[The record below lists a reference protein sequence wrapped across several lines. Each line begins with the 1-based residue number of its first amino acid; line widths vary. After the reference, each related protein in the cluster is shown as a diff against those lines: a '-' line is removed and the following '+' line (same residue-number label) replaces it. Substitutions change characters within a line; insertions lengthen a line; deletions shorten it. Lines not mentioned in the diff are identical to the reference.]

1 MCCLMVMI
9 DDATGMRMS
18 LLASGETTDAAM
30 RLLWMWIERHGVPK
44 SLYTDK
50 KNVYVPSEKD
60 DEKARLEGGEALT
73 QFGRACSRLGIKVI
87 RAHSPQATRDGS
99 KEPTACTRIASPV
112 ELRLAGISDIA
123 PANELLPPSP
133 DRLRSAIDFLH
144 PGAAN
149 PLGQLDAEL

>member
-60 DEKARLEGGEALT
+60 DEKARLEGGR
-73 QFGRACSRLGIKVI
+73 GV
-87 RAHSPQATRDGS
+87 D
-99 KEPTACTRIASPV
+99 PV
-112 ELRLAGISDIA
+112 WPGVLAA
-123 PANELLPPSP
+123 
-133 DRLRSAIDFLH
+133 RH
-144 PGAAN
+144 
-149 PLGQLDAEL
+149 